1 MGLPRG
7 SEVTGGRRKE
17 ELKNKIR
24 SALERHFRPEF
35 LNRLDEIII
44 FNSLTPEILSE
55 IVQIQLDR
63 VSKRLEAKQIS
74 IKVSAEA
81 KTFLAREGYDAH
93 YGARPLKRLIQNQIL
108 NPMAELIVGGK
119 LKAENSVE
127 VTVRDGVLVIESDD
141 KTVLKVIPPVSRKK
155 KTAPIVS

>member
-1 MGLPRG
+1 MEQK
-7 SEVTGGRRKE
+7 EV